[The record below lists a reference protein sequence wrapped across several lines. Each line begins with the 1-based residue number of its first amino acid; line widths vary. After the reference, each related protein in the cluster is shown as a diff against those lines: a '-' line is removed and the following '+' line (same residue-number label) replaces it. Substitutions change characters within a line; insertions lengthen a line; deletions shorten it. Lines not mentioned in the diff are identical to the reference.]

1 MPRHQNFVAFES
13 EYPAAPPPLTKS
25 PPRNESPFN
34 RLAVP
39 AKMTLDSAP
48 VAATPTPVTS
58 SEKLVDTLVVDAGPI
73 LSSASTPSYYL
84 SSADRIFTTPAVIGE
99 IRDEAARSRFETLW
113 KPFVSVRSPRA
124 ESLKFVAEFA
134 KKTGDFRVLSATD
147 LGLIALGYEL
157 ELEVA
162 GGDWRLRKVPG
173 QKELNGPLP
182 EGWGWEGK
190 VIGRKD
196 ESKGEVKESEEPKP
210 QETTKEKTKPD
221 IAQQLENVRF
231 ENAPVEESNELHQPE
246 NMQEVETEE
255 EVAQSDSED
264 DDSDSDGWITPS
276 NLHRHIHLQPTK
288 PKSAEVEKLTV
299 ALATT
304 DFAMQNTLLQLNLHL
319 LSPTSLARIR
329 NVRSTVLRCH
339 ACFFVIKHPTATT
352 HFCPRCGSGD
362 TLRRVGCSTDADGV
376 FKLHLKK
383 NFQYNVRGNVFSIPK
398 PVAGTCSM
406 KGVPDAPVLRE
417 DQKEYTRAV
426 RWEGYRK
433 EKDLLDPDNLPG
445 ILTGTRR
452 RGSAIRVGAGRGKNP
467 NETRRGGRRK

>member
-1 MPRHQNFVAFES
+1 
-13 EYPAAPPPLTKS
+13 
-25 PPRNESPFN
+25 
-34 RLAVP
+34 
-39 AKMTLDSAP
+39 MTLESAP
-48 VAATPTPVTS
+48 VAAAPTPVTN

-73 LSSASTPSYYL
+73 LSSVSTPSYYL

-113 KPFVSVRSPRA
+113 KPFVTVRSPRA
-124 ESLKFVAEFA
+124 ESLKFVAEFT

-147 LGLIALGYEL
+147 LELITLGYEL

-162 GGDWRLRKVPG
+162 GGDWRLRNVPG

-182 EGWGWEGK
+182 EGWG
-190 VIGRKD
+190 
-196 ESKGEVKESEEPKP
+196 EVKESEELKP
-210 QETTKEKTKPD
+210 EGTTEEKTEAY
-221 IAQQLENVRF
+221 IAQKLENVRF
-231 ENAPVEESNELHQPE
+231 EDASSEEPNELHQPE
-246 NMQEVETEE
+246 GMQEVEANEE
-255 EVAQSDSED
+255 EVAQLDSED
-264 DDSDSDGWITPS
+264 DDSDSWITPS
-276 NLHRHIHLQPTK
+276 NLHRHIHPQPTI
-288 PKSAEVEKLTV
+288 PKSAEIEKLTV

-319 LSPTSLARIR
+319 LSPTSLVRIR
-329 NVRSTVLRCH
+329 NIRSTVLRCH
-339 ACFFVIKHPTATT
+339 ACFFVIKHPTSTT

-362 TLRRVGCSTDADGV
+362 TLRRVGCSTDADGI
-376 FKLHLKK
+376 FKVHLKK
-383 NFQYNVRGNVFSIPK
+383 NFQYNVRGSVFSIPK

-426 RWEGYRK
+426 RWESYRK
-433 EKDLLDPDNLPG
+433 EKDLLDPDYLPG

-452 RGSAIRVGAGRGKNP
+452 RGSAIRVGTGRGKNP